1 VPQPAAES
9 AVTALW
15 ASAQPGE
22 LPPRAAAPPVS
33 ESRLQPT
40 ASGDLLARVFLIGL
54 YVLLTKNLLTDF
66 LLTGRFTG
74 LLLLISE
81 LLVLVFTLLRR
92 RAQTVDRSVMSV
104 LVTTVSVAGSSLVRA
119 AEGPGLLPDM
129 VTTVASG
136 VGLLIVIG
144 AKFTLGRS
152 FGIIPANRG
161 IVAAGMYRFVRHPI
175 YAGYVLTHFA
185 FALAHPIPRN
195 ILLLAVADAA
205 LIVRALREERL
216 LAGDA
221 EYQSY
226 CRRVAWH
233 LVPGIF

>member
-1 VPQPAAES
+1 
-9 AVTALW
+9 
-15 ASAQPGE
+15 
-22 LPPRAAAPPVS
+22 
-33 ESRLQPT
+33 
-40 ASGDLLARVFLIGL
+40 VFLIGL

-66 LLTGRFTG
+66 LVTGHFTG
-74 LLLLISE
+74 LLLLVSE
-81 LLVLVFTLLRR
+81 LLVLVFTFLRR
-92 RAQTVDRSVMSV
+92 QARTVDRSVISV
-104 LVTTVSVAGSSLVRA
+104 LVTTVSVAGPSLVRA
-119 AEGPGLLPDM
+119 AQVAPLLPDLA
-129 VTTVASG
+129 TTAASG

-144 AKFTLGRS
+144 AKVTLGRS

-161 IVAAGMYRFVRHPI
+161 IVAAGMYKVVRHPI
-175 YAGYVLTHFA
+175 YAGYVLTHLA

-226 CRRVAWH
+226 CQRVAWH